1 MRLETYNLRLGA
13 DGLQKAVVPV
23 YAAMSLVPTTLHID
37 LTSEVENCAV
47 CSTVLGEGGGK
58 AGLVYVLKD
67 CRCVS

>member
-1 MRLETYNLRLGA
+1 MRLKTYNLRLNA
-13 DGLQKAVVPV
+13 NGLQKAVVLV
-23 YAAMSLVPTTLHID
+23 YAAMSLVLTTLYIN

-47 CSTVLGEGGGK
+47 CLTVLGEGSGE